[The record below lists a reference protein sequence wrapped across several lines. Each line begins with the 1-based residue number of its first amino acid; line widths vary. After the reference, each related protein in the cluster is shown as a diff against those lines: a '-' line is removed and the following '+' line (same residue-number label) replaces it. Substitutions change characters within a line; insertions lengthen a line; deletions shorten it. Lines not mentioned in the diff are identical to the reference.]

1 MPPNQK
7 LSIIIIGCG
16 RLGSYLAD
24 RLSDHN
30 ECIRLARRTKATVVH
45 GDGSDPQILKE
56 AGAATADVVLAVT
69 RFSSHTRYQLIGM
82 S

>member
-7 LSIIIIGCG
+7 LSTIIIGCG
-16 RLGSYLAD
+16 HLGSYLAD

-69 RFSSHTRYQLIGM
+69 RCSSHTRYQLIGM